1 MNYGTNFAPKSETE
15 IKRNNDMKKESRIL
29 MVLFM
34 ALTMSPAIRTSGQ
47 NVLTLEECRSMA
59 LENNGQSKI
68 AQEKVTAAEYDSK
81 AAFANYLPKVSATG
95 LYLHNSENIN
105 LATEEQRNTL
115 SGMGTSLTSG
125 MTNSLMTD
133 PNFLSLYMSDATVKN
148 TVNYLVQKMSAAD
161 VEGTLNQLGQ
171 DLSNDMTLD
180 IQNVYVG
187 AITVEEPIYVGGK
200 IRAYNKVTA
209 YAKEL
214 AETQLNGE
222 DQKVLVT
229 VDEAYWQIVSVAN
242 KLRLTEQYVDLLRQM
257 DKNVEIMKEE
267 GVATASDQLSVRVKL
282 NEAEMSQIKAQ
293 NGLELSKML
302 LCQLIGMPLDSE
314 IMLKDELNETLD
326 IPVDEVTY
334 TEEELYENRPEL
346 KSLELAVNMYD
357 MKSRIVRADYLP
369 TVALMGNY
377 MVTNPSASNG
387 FANDFHGMWNVG
399 VVAKIPI
406 YHFGEG
412 MNKYRR
418 AKSDMMM
425 TQYQLE
431 DARGKVSLQASQYD
445 KKIAEADSRL
455 EMALKNMEN
464 AEENLRIANIG
475 FQEGVVE
482 SQLVLAAQTAWLKA
496 HSEEIDARIDRIM
509 ATVYLRQVTGQ
520 LSVNDKK

>member
-1 MNYGTNFAPKSETE
+1 
-15 IKRNNDMKKESRIL
+15 MKQSNRIL
-29 MVLFM
+29 ITVLC
-34 ALTMSPAIRTSGQ
+34 ALTVLNGAQAIAQT
-47 NVLTLEECRSMA
+47 VLTLEECRSMA
-59 LENNGQSKI
+59 LENNGQSKM

-81 AAFANYLPKVSATG
+81 AAFANYLPKVSATAM
-95 LYLHNSENIN
+95 YLHNSENLN
-105 LATEEQRNTL
+105 LISDEKQAKF
-115 SGMGTSLTSG
+115 SHMGTAVQGNITAILSDPTYQYLTS
-125 MTNSLMTD
+125 TDASLAKLD
-133 PNFLSLYMSDATVKN
+133 ALVKGILSTKDI
-148 TVNYLVQKMSAAD
+148 
-161 VEGTLNQLGQ
+161 EGALNQIGQ
-171 DLSNDMTLD
+171 ELTESFTVD

-187 AITVEEPIYVGGK
+187 AISIEEPLYVGGK

-229 VDEAYWQIVSVAN
+229 VDEAYWQIVSIAN
-242 KLRLTEQYVDLLRQM
+242 KLRLTDQYVELLRQM
-257 DKNVEIMKEE
+257 DKNVEILKNE
-267 GVATASDQLSVRVKL
+267 GMATASDQLSVRVKL

-293 NGLELSKML
+293 NGLMLSKML
-302 LCQLIGMPLDSE
+302 LCQLCGMPLDSE
-314 IMLKDELNETLD
+314 IMLKDEMNETLE
-326 IPVDEVTY
+326 IPDDVVTY
-334 TEEELYENRPEL
+334 TEADLYENRPEL

-369 TVALMGNY
+369 AVALTGNY
-377 MVTNPSASNG
+377 LVTNPSAHNG
-387 FANDFHGMWNVG
+387 VANEFHGMWNVG

-418 AKSDMMM
+418 AKSDKII

-431 DARGKVSLQASQYD
+431 DARGKVSLQASQYE
-445 KKIAEADSRL
+445 KKISEADSRL

>member
-1 MNYGTNFAPKSETE
+1 M
-15 IKRNNDMKKESRIL
+15 KRSNLIL
-29 MVLFM
+29 MTACLMMTTVPV
-34 ALTMSPAIRTSGQ
+34 AQTSAQ
-47 NVLTLEECRSMA
+47 TVLTLEECRSMA
-59 LENNGQSKI
+59 LENNGQSKM

-105 LATEEQRNTL
+105 LISEDQRNTL
-115 SGMGTSLTSG
+115 SGLGTSVDGFVSSVMSDPAF
-125 MTNSLMTD
+125 MTL
-133 PNFLSLYMSDATVKN
+133 MSDASIRKLAT
-148 TVNYLVQKMSAAD
+148 YLNGKLSSAD
-161 VEGTLNQLGQ
+161 IENSLNQIGSELA
-171 DLSNDMTLD
+171 DNLTLD

-187 AITVEEPIYVGGK
+187 AISVEEPIYVGGK

-214 AETQLNGE
+214 AQTQLNGE

-229 VDEAYWQIVSVAN
+229 VDEAYWQIVSIAN
-242 KLRLTEQYVDLLRQM
+242 KLRLTDQYVDLLRQM
-257 DKNVEIMKEE
+257 DRNVEIMKEE
-267 GVATASDQLSVRVKL
+267 GVATTSDQLSVRVKL

-293 NGLELSKML
+293 NGLILSKML
-302 LCQLIGMPLDSE
+302 LCQLCGMPLDSE
-314 IMLKDELNETLD
+314 IMLKDELNETLE
-326 IPVDEVTY
+326 IPADEVTY

-369 TVALMGNY
+369 TVALTGNY
-377 MVTNPSASNG
+377 LITNPSAHNG
-387 FANDFHGMWNVG
+387 LANEFHGMWNVG

-412 MNKYRR
+412 LNKYRR
-418 AKSDMMM
+418 AKSDKII

-431 DARGKVSLQASQYD
+431 DARGKVTLQASQYE

-464 AEENLRIANIG
+464 AEENLRMANIG

-520 LSVNDKK
+520 LCVNDK

>member
-1 MNYGTNFAPKSETE
+1 MRQSN
-15 IKRNNDMKKESRIL
+15 RIL
-29 MVLFM
+29 LTVMCALAVL
-34 ALTMSPAIRTSGQ
+34 Q
-47 NVLTLEECRSMA
+47 NTPSTAQTVLTLEECRSMA
-59 LENNGQSKI
+59 LENNSQSKI
-68 AQEKVTAAEYDSK
+68 AQEKVTAAQYDSK
-81 AAFANYLPKVSATG
+81 AAFANYLPKVSATAM
-95 LYLHNSENIN
+95 YLHNSEN
-105 LATEEQRNTL
+105 
-115 SGMGTSLTSG
+115 
-125 MTNSLMTD
+125 
-133 PNFLSLYMSDATVKN
+133 LSLISEDQQTKFSHLGTAVKGNINAILSDPTYQYVTSTDASLAKLDALVKGILQ
-148 TVNYLVQKMSAAD
+148 TKD
-161 VEGTLNQLGQ
+161 IEGALNQIGQ
-171 DLSNDMTLD
+171 ELTDNFTMD

-187 AITVEEPIYVGGK
+187 AISIEEPLYVGGK

-214 AETQLNGE
+214 AETQLDGE

-229 VDEAYWQIVSVAN
+229 VDEAYWQIVSIAN
-242 KLRLTEQYVDLLRQM
+242 KLRLTDQYVDLLRQM
-257 DKNVEIMKEE
+257 DRNVEIMKNE

-293 NGLELSKML
+293 NGLMLSKML
-302 LCQLIGMPLDSE
+302 LCQLCGMPLDSE
-314 IMLKDELNETLD
+314 ITLKDELNETLE

-334 TEEELYENRPEL
+334 TEESLYENRPEL

-357 MKSRIVRADYLP
+357 MKSKIVRADYLP
-369 TVALMGNY
+369 TVALTGNY
-377 MVTNPSASNG
+377 LVTNPSAHNG
-387 FANDFHGMWNVG
+387 LANEFHGMWNVG
-399 VVAKIPI
+399 VVAKVPL

-412 MNKYRR
+412 MNKYRK
-418 AKSDMMM
+418 AKTDKII

-431 DARGKVSLQASQYD
+431 DARGKVSLQASQYE

-520 LSVNDKK
+520 LSVNDK

>member
-1 MNYGTNFAPKSETE
+1 MRQSN
-15 IKRNNDMKKESRIL
+15 RIL
-29 MVLFM
+29 LTVMCALAVL
-34 ALTMSPAIRTSGQ
+34 Q
-47 NVLTLEECRSMA
+47 NTPSTAQTVLTLEECRSMA
-59 LENNGQSKI
+59 LENNSQSKI
-68 AQEKVTAAEYDSK
+68 AQEKVTAAQYDSK
-81 AAFANYLPKVSATG
+81 AAFANYLPKVSATAM
-95 LYLHNSENIN
+95 YLHNSENLN
-105 LATEEQRNTL
+105 LISEEQQTKFSHL
-115 SGMGTSLTSG
+115 GTAVQGNITAI
-125 MTNSLMTD
+125 
-133 PNFLSLYMSDATVKN
+133 MSDPTYQYLTTTDASLAKLDALVKGILQ
-148 TVNYLVQKMSAAD
+148 TKD
-161 VEGTLNQLGQ
+161 IEGALNQIGQ
-171 DLSNDMTLD
+171 ELTDNFTMD

-187 AITVEEPIYVGGK
+187 AISIEEPLYVGGK

-214 AETQLNGE
+214 AETQLDGE

-229 VDEAYWQIVSVAN
+229 VDEAYWQIVSIAN
-242 KLRLTEQYVDLLRQM
+242 KLRLTDQYVDLLRQM
-257 DKNVEIMKEE
+257 DRNVEIMKNE

-293 NGLELSKML
+293 NGLMLSKML
-302 LCQLIGMPLDSE
+302 LCQLCGMPLDTE
-314 IMLKDELNETLD
+314 ITLKDELNETLE

-334 TEEELYENRPEL
+334 TEESLYENRPEL

-357 MKSRIVRADYLP
+357 MKSKIVRADYLP
-369 TVALMGNY
+369 TVALTGNY
-377 MVTNPSASNG
+377 LVTNPSAHDG
-387 FANDFHGMWNVG
+387 LANEFHGMWNVG
-399 VVAKIPI
+399 VVAKVPL

-412 MNKYRR
+412 MNKYRK
-418 AKSDMMM
+418 AKTDKII

-431 DARGKVSLQASQYD
+431 DARGKVSLQASQYE

-520 LSVNDKK
+520 LSVNDK

>member
-1 MNYGTNFAPKSETE
+1 
-15 IKRNNDMKKESRIL
+15 
-29 MVLFM
+29 
-34 ALTMSPAIRTSGQ
+34 
-47 NVLTLEECRSMA
+47 MA
-59 LENNGQSKI
+59 LENNSQSKI
-68 AQEKVTAAEYDSK
+68 AQEKVTAAQYDSK
-81 AAFANYLPKVSATG
+81 AAFANYLPKVSASAM
-95 LYLHNSENIN
+95 YLHNSENLN
-105 LATEEQRNTL
+105 LISEEQQTKFSHL
-115 SGMGTSLTSG
+115 GTAVQGNITAI
-125 MTNSLMTD
+125 
-133 PNFLSLYMSDATVKN
+133 MSDPTYQYLTTTDASLAKLDALVKGILS
-148 TVNYLVQKMSAAD
+148 TKD
-161 VEGTLNQLGQ
+161 IEGALNQIGQ
-171 DLSNDMTLD
+171 ELTDNFTMD

-187 AITVEEPIYVGGK
+187 AISIEEPLYVGGK

-214 AETQLNGE
+214 AETQLDGE

-229 VDEAYWQIVSVAN
+229 VDEAYWQIVSIAN
-242 KLRLTEQYVDLLRQM
+242 KLRLTDQYVDLLRQM
-257 DKNVEIMKEE
+257 DKNVEIMKNE

-293 NGLELSKML
+293 NGLMLSKML
-302 LCQLIGMPLDSE
+302 LCQLCGMPLDSE
-314 IMLKDELNETLD
+314 IALKDELNETLE
-326 IPVDEVTY
+326 IPADEVTY
-334 TEEELYENRPEL
+334 TQEELYENRPEL

-357 MKSRIVRADYLP
+357 MKSKIVRADYLP
-369 TVALMGNY
+369 TVALTGNY
-377 MVTNPSASNG
+377 LVTNPSAHNG
-387 FANDFHGMWNVG
+387 LANDFHGMWNVG
-399 VVAKIPI
+399 VVAKVPL

-412 MNKYRR
+412 MNKYRK
-418 AKSDMMM
+418 AKTDKII

-431 DARGKVSLQASQYD
+431 DARGKVSLQASQYE

-520 LSVNDKK
+520 LSVNDK

>member
-1 MNYGTNFAPKSETE
+1 MKQSNR
-15 IKRNNDMKKESRIL
+15 IKVSL
-29 MVLFM
+29 MAMLAVFY
-34 ALTMSPAIRTSGQ
+34 AGNMSAQT
-47 NVLTLEECRSMA
+47 VLTLEDCRTMA

-68 AQEKVTAAEYDSK
+68 AQEKVAAAEYDSK
-81 AAFANYLPKVSATG
+81 TAFANYLPKVSATG
-95 LYLHNSENIN
+95 LYLHNSENLS
-105 LATEEQRNTL
+105 LASEDQQNTL
-115 SGMGTSLTSG
+115 SHIGTSLTSG
-125 MTNSLMTD
+125 IQSSVMTD
-133 PNFLSLYMSDATVKN
+133 PQFLSLYMSDATVKN
-148 TVNYLVQKMSAAD
+148 TVNYLVQKMSASD

-171 DLSNDMTLD
+171 DLSDDLTLD

-200 IRAYNKVTA
+200 IRAYNKVAA
-209 YAKEL
+209 YAKQL

-257 DKNVEIMKEE
+257 DQNVEIMKNE

-293 NGLELSKML
+293 NGLALSKML
-302 LCQLIGMPLDSE
+302 LCQLCGMPLDSE
-314 IMLKDELNETLD
+314 IMLKDELNETLE
-326 IPVDEVTY
+326 IPEDEVTY
-334 TEEELYENRPEL
+334 TEEDLYENRPEL
-346 KSLELAVNMYD
+346 KSLQLAVNMYD
-357 MKSRIVRADYLP
+357 MKSRIVRSDYLP
-369 TVALMGNY
+369 TVALMGNL
-377 MVTNPSASNG
+377 MVTNPSAHDG

-399 VVAKIPI
+399 VVAKIPVF
-406 YHFGEG
+406 HFGEG

-418 AKSDMMM
+418 AKSDVII

-431 DARGKVSLQASQYD
+431 DARGKVSLQATQYE

-482 SQLVLAAQTAWLKA
+482 SSLVLAAQTAWLKA

-520 LSVNDKK
+520 LCVNDKK

>member
-1 MNYGTNFAPKSETE
+1 
-15 IKRNNDMKKESRIL
+15 MKQSSRIL
-29 MVLFM
+29 MVLCM
-34 ALTMSPAIRTSGQ
+34 ALAMYPAIKTTGQ
-47 NVLTLEECRSMA
+47 TVLTLEECRAMA

-68 AQEKVTAAEYDSK
+68 AQEKVAAAEYDSK
-81 AAFANYLPKVSATG
+81 TAFANYLPKISATG

-125 MTNSLMTD
+125 ITNSLMTD
-133 PNFLSLYMSDATVKN
+133 PNFLNLYMSDATVKN

-161 VEGTLNQLGQ
+161 VEGTLNQMGQ

-187 AITVEEPIYVGGK
+187 AISVEEPIYVGGK
-200 IRAYNKVTA
+200 IRAYNKVAA

-214 AETQLNGE
+214 AETQLSGE
-222 DQKVLVT
+222 DQKVIVT
-229 VDEAYWQIVSVAN
+229 VDEAYWQIVSIAN

-257 DKNVEIMKEE
+257 DQNVEIMKQE

-293 NGLELSKML
+293 NGLALSKML
-302 LCQLIGMPLDSE
+302 LCQLCGMPLDSE
-314 IMLKDELNETLD
+314 IMLKDEMNDTLD
-326 IPVDEVTY
+326 IPADTVTY
-334 TEEELYENRPEL
+334 TEEDLYENRPEL
-346 KSLELAVNMYD
+346 KSLQLAVNMYD
-357 MKSRIVRADYLP
+357 LKSKIVRADYLP

-377 MVTNPSASNG
+377 LVTNPSASNG

-399 VVAKIPI
+399 VVAKIPVF
-406 YHFGEG
+406 HFGEG
-412 MNKYRR
+412 LNKYRR
-418 AKSDMMM
+418 AKSDVIL

-445 KKIAEADSRL
+445 KKIGEADSRL

-482 SQLVLAAQTAWLKA
+482 SSLVLAAQT
-496 HSEEIDARIDRIM
+496 EEIDARIDRIM

-520 LSVNDKK
+520 LSVNDK

>member
-1 MNYGTNFAPKSETE
+1 MTVCLALAGSPVAAET
-15 IKRNNDMKKESRIL
+15 
-29 MVLFM
+29 
-34 ALTMSPAIRTSGQ
+34 
-47 NVLTLEECRSMA
+47 VLTLEECRAMA

-68 AQEKVTAAEYDSK
+68 AQEKVTAADYDSR

-95 LYLHNSENIN
+95 MYLHNSENLN
-105 LATEEQRNTL
+105 LISDEQKTKFSNL
-115 SGMGTSLTSG
+115 GTAVQGNITAI
-125 MTNSLMTD
+125 
-133 PNFLSLYMSDATVKN
+133 MSDPTYLYLTTTDASLAKLDALVKGILQ
-148 TVNYLVQKMSAAD
+148 TKD
-161 VEGTLNQLGQ
+161 IEGALNQIGQ
-171 DLSNDMTLD
+171 ELTDNFTLD
-180 IQNVYVG
+180 IENVYVG
-187 AITVEEPIYVGGK
+187 AISVEEPIYVGGK

-214 AETQLNGE
+214 AQTQLDGE

-229 VDEAYWQIVSVAN
+229 VDEAYWQIVSIAN
-242 KLRLTEQYVDLLRQM
+242 KLRLTEKYVDLLRQM
-257 DKNVEIMKEE
+257 DKNVEIMKQE

-293 NGLELSKML
+293 NGLILSKML
-302 LCQLIGMPLDSE
+302 LCQLCGMPLDSE
-314 IMLKDELNETLD
+314 IMLKDELNETLE
-326 IPVDEVTY
+326 IPADEVTY

-346 KSLELAVNMYD
+346 KSLQLAVNMYD
-357 MKSRIVRADYLP
+357 MKSKIVRADYLP
-369 TVALMGNY
+369 TVALTGNY
-377 MVTNPSASNG
+377 LITNPSAHNG
-387 FANDFHGMWNVG
+387 LTNDFHGMWNVG
-399 VVAKIPI
+399 VVAKIPVF
-406 YHFGEG
+406 HFGEG
-412 MNKYRR
+412 LNKYRK
-418 AKSDMMM
+418 AKSDMII

-431 DARGKVSLQASQYD
+431 DARGKVSLQASQYE

>member
-1 MNYGTNFAPKSETE
+1 
-15 IKRNNDMKKESRIL
+15 MKQISRIL
-29 MVLFM
+29 SM
-34 ALTMSPAIRTSGQ
+34 ACMMAAVTAAPSTAQT
-47 NVLTLEECRSMA
+47 VLTLEDCRAMA
-59 LENNGQSKI
+59 LENNSQSKI
-68 AQEKVTAAEYDSK
+68 AQEKVTAAQYDSK
-81 AAFANYLPKVSATG
+81 TARANYLPKVSATA

-105 LATEEQRNTL
+105 LTSDEQRNTL

-125 MTNSLMTD
+125 LQNSLMTD
-133 PNFLSLYMSDATVKN
+133 PNFLNLYMNDATVKN
-148 TVNYLVQKMSAAD
+148 TVNYIVQKMSASD

-187 AITVEEPIYVGGK
+187 AITVEEPLYVGGK
-200 IRAYNKVTA
+200 IRAYNKVAA

-214 AETQLNGE
+214 AETQLSGE

-257 DKNVEIMKEE
+257 DNNVEIMKQE

-293 NGLELSKML
+293 NGLALSKML
-302 LCQLIGMPLDSE
+302 LCQLCGMPLDSE
-314 IMLKDELNETLD
+314 IMLKDEMNETLD
-326 IPVDEVTY
+326 IPADTVIY
-334 TEEELYENRPEL
+334 TQEDLYENRPEL

-357 MKSRIVRADYLP
+357 MKSKIVRADYLP
-369 TVALMGNY
+369 TVALMGNFL
-377 MVTNPSASNG
+377 VTNPSASNG

-399 VVAKIPI
+399 VVARIPV

-412 MNKYRR
+412 VNKYRR
-418 AKSDMMM
+418 AKSDVIL
-425 TQYQLE
+425 TQYQLD
-431 DARGKVSLQASQYD
+431 DARGKVSLQVNQYE

-455 EMALKNMEN
+455 AMALKNMEN
-464 AEENLRIANIG
+464 AEENLRVANIG
-475 FQEGVVE
+475 FNEGVVE
-482 SQLVLAAQTAWLKA
+482 SSLVLAAQTAWLKA

-509 ATVYLRQVTGQ
+509 ATVYLRQATGQ
-520 LSVNDKK
+520 LK